1 MMNHSMRSIHMSMQN
16 IELEIKESN
25 LVEPVNKVIE
35 AINKFDISYEQK
47 EETLTLVNE
56 ILFHKLVTKQA

>member
-1 MMNHSMRSIHMSMQN
+1 MQN